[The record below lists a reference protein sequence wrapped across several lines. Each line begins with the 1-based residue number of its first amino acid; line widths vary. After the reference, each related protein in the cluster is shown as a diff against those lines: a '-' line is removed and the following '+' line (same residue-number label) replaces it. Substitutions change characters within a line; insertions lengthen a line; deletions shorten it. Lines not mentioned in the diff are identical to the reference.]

1 MDTQRVTIHVQDDN
15 DTPPH
20 FINAPR
26 PFQAVVPLNAAENVP
41 VFRLEAIDPDANA
54 LIRYKLTRDQSD
66 GRFVVDEVTGDI
78 RTRGKQEFVQDR
90 EYVIYVRAEDRNGMA
105 QQFTEEERVSIVG
118 GRRPPQFYEQQ
129 YTVNVPENKTPKSRY
144 DGLPFRLQIDRLID

>member
-1 MDTQRVTIHVQDDN
+1 MDTQRVTITVKDDN

-26 PFQAVVPLNAAENVP
+26 PFQAIVPVNAAENVP

-66 GRFVVDEVTGDI
+66 GRFMVDEVTGDI
-78 RTRGKQEFVQDR
+78 RTRGKQDLVQDK
-90 EYVIYVRAEDRNGMA
+90 EYVIYVRAEDRNGFS
-105 QQFTEEERVSIVG
+105 QFTDEERVSIVG

-129 YTVNVPENKTPKSRY
+129 YTVNVPENKTPKSR
-144 DGLPFRLQIDRLID
+144 